1 MQLSSKKTKKLA
13 LNMTSL
19 IDVLFILIIFFAVS
33 STFLEQPGIE
43 LTLPKAESSDNYTT
57 QKIILYID
65 KDDNLFLNDRMIST
79 NVMIDEIKK
88 LGTLS
93 KDRNIVLKADTKAQ
107 HGEVIKVMDIL
118 RKNGIFKMVIST
130 NLPQKQ
136 E

>member
-1 MQLSSKKTKKLA
+1 
-13 LNMTSL
+13 MTSL

-43 LTLPKAESSDNYTT
+43 LTLPNAESSDNYTT

-93 KDRNIVLKADTKAQ
+93 KDRNIVLKADTKAE

-130 NLPQKQ
+130 NLPQK
-136 E
+136 

>member
-1 MQLSSKKTKKLA
+1 MQLSTKKTKKLT

-93 KDRNIVLKADTKAQ
+93 KDRNIVVKADAKSE
-107 HGEVIKVMDIL
+107 HGMVIKVMDIL
-118 RKNGIFKMVIST
+118 RKNGIYKMVIST
-130 NLPQKQ
+130 SIPQK
-136 E
+136 